1 MFNLFC
7 FSLLHT
13 KSGRMLDIYTDMP
26 CIFVNTA
33 QDFPEYGKMLLNE
46 ETMKITEIATPTAN
60 FSINENYQQSSSY
73 ISNEYRS
80 MSDLEPI
87 LLDEELEDEYNLKMP
102 LSKTSFNIQENVP
115 IIGKSN
121 TVYNKHSG
129 ICIRPQL
136 FPDALAHVSLFNRYI
151 NENY

>member
-7 FSLLHT
+7 FSLLHK
-13 KSGRMLDIYTDMP
+13 KSGRILDIYTDMP

-46 ETMKITEIATPTAN
+46 ETLKITEIATPTAK
-60 FSINENYQQSSSY
+60 FSINDNYQQSSSSIY
-73 ISNEYRS
+73 NEYRS

-87 LLDEELEDEYNLKMP
+87 LPEEELEDEYDMKMP
-102 LSKTSFNIQENVP
+102 LSKTSFNIQENEP

-136 FPDALAHVSLFNRYI
+136 FPDALAHVSLFTRSI